1 MQSPC
6 GGCGTH
12 RQRTPTL
19 GVLAPSTP
27 SPPSQVAVY
36 THAQV
41 AVGVDFVLLAL
52 LWISRD
58 PKIIPGW
65 GAAFTPGHVTDG
77 TAARPGALVGR
88 AWFRLLPLLVGRL
101 SARGGST
108 QGEADPLGAK
118 LLPRPRVLG
127 VAAPK
132 AAGST
137 GFGCGHTT
145 GTVAITMA
153 LLLFALPSRP
163 PRCPAAVARA
173 VARVRSRGVR
183 GIYSVR
189 GDLRA
194 EIEASELA
202 EATGTAPA
210 VVAAVVSR
218 TAAGHRRFE
227 ALRDTSPDA
236 GGEAAAA
243 VAAAAAAIA
252 GPASETRPRASEDEA
267 LVSWPQVQARL
278 PWGVLLL
285 FGGGFAV
292 ADGCAVSGI
301 SARVGENLSVLHSL
315 PPSAS
320 VVLLM
325 LVVSCS
331 TAVTSNV
338 ATASIFVP
346 VVAALAET
354 MHLHPLY
361 FMMPVALTCSLAFV
375 LPVSTPPNA
384 MAFATGRIQVAD
396 MVGVGLGLNAIGIGV
411 VLVGLLTSG
420 TAIFGLDEF
429 PYWANASGEALGQ
442 SGRT

>member
-1 MQSPC
+1 M
-6 GGCGTH
+6 
-12 RQRTPTL
+12 
-19 GVLAPSTP
+19 LAPSTP

-52 LWISRD
+52 LWVSRD

-88 AWFRLLPLLVGRL
+88 AWFRLLRLLVGRL
-101 SARGGST
+101 SARGRST
-108 QGEADPLGAK
+108 QGEADSLGAK

-132 AAGST
+132 AASST
-137 GFGCGHTT
+137 EFGCGHTT

-173 VARVRSRGVR
+173 LARVRSRGVR

-189 GDLRA
+189 GNLCA
-194 EIEASELA
+194 EIEPMAAASELA

-210 VVAAVVSR
+210 VAAAVILR

-227 ALRDTSPDA
+227 ALRELSPDA
-236 GGEAAAA
+236 GGEAAA
-243 VAAAAAAIA
+243 AAAAAAIA
-252 GPASETRPRASEDEA
+252 GPASGTRPRASEGEA

-420 TAIFGLDEF
+420 TAIFGLDEL

-442 SGRT
+442 GGRT

>member
-1 MQSPC
+1 MPAC
-6 GGCGTH
+6 
-12 RQRTPTL
+12 
-19 GVLAPSTP
+19 PSVRPPLHLST
-27 SPPSQVAVY
+27 SPPPRLPTSPPLPAVALLFLLLCWALLCTVHLRHVGELY
-36 THAQV
+36 DPKRAAAAIRTQYEQLGPPSYPEV
-41 AVGVDFVLLAL
+41 AVGVDFVVLAL

-58 PKIIPGW
+58 PKVIPGW
-65 GAAFTPGHVTDG
+65 GAAFTPGHVTD
-77 TAARPGALVGR
+77 
-88 AWFRLLPLLVGRL
+88 
-101 SARGGST
+101 
-108 QGEADPLGAK
+108 
-118 LLPRPRVLG
+118 
-127 VAAPK
+127 
-132 AAGST
+132 
-137 GFGCGHTT
+137 

-163 PRCPAAVARA
+163 PRCPAAVGRA
-173 VARVRSRGVR
+173 VARVRSRGVS
-183 GIYSVR
+183 GIYGVR
-189 GDLRA
+189 GNLRA
-194 EIEASELA
+194 EIEPTAAAASELA

-210 VVAAVVSR
+210 VVLAVVSR

-227 ALRDTSPDA
+227 ALRDSSPDA
-236 GGEAAAA
+236 GSEAA
-243 VAAAAAAIA
+243 VAAAAVAMA
-252 GPASETRPRASEDEA
+252 GPASGTRPRASEGEG

-301 SARVGENLSVLHSL
+301 SARVSENLSVLHSL

-325 LVVSCS
+325 LVVSCL

-396 MVGVGLGLNAIGIGV
+396 MVGVGLGLNAIGIVV

-420 TAIFGLDEF
+420 TAIFGLDEL
-429 PYWANASGEALGQ
+429 PHWANASAEAVGGPAEL
-442 SGRT
+442 

>member
-1 MQSPC
+1 MP
-6 GGCGTH
+6 
-12 RQRTPTL
+12 
-19 GVLAPSTP
+19 
-27 SPPSQVAVY
+27 
-36 THAQV
+36 
-41 AVGVDFVLLAL
+41 
-52 LWISRD
+52 
-58 PKIIPGW
+58 
-65 GAAFTPGHVTDG
+65 
-77 TAARPGALVGR
+77 
-88 AWFRLLPLLVGRL
+88 
-101 SARGGST
+101 
-108 QGEADPLGAK
+108 
-118 LLPRPRVLG
+118 G

-132 AAGST
+132 AAGPIGS
-137 GFGCGHTT
+137 GRGHI

-173 VARVRSRGVR
+173 VARVRRCGVR
-183 GIYSVR
+183 GICSVR
-189 GDLRA
+189 GNLRT
-194 EIEASELA
+194 EIEPMASASELA
-202 EATGTAPA
+202 EATGAAP
-210 VVAAVVSR
+210 VSAVVSR

-227 ALRDTSPDA
+227 ALIDSSPDA
-236 GGEAAAA
+236 GGEEEAAAA
-243 VAAAAAAIA
+243 AAAAAAIA
-252 GPASETRPRASEDEA
+252 GPASETRPRASEGEA

-292 ADGCAVSGI
+292 ADGCAISGI

-325 LVVSCS
+325 LVVSLS

-396 MVGVGLGLNAIGIGV
+396 MVGVGLGLNAIGIVV

-420 TAIFGLDEF
+420 TAIFGLDEL
-429 PYWANASGEALGQ
+429 PHWANASGEA
-442 SGRT
+442 